1 MCFFDK
7 PKKANHT
14 VDQDL
19 YASITEGNFSSDFV
33 VTVRGNK
40 VCFDFMRII
49 NYYGIP
55 DVNNDIHMKRA
66 REAGQEWFMRHLHGG
81 HMPKWIDNK

>member
-40 VCFDFMRII
+40 VCFDFMRIT
-49 NYYGIP
+49 NYYGIN
-55 DVNNDIHMKRA
+55 DVNNDMHMSSA
-66 REAGQEWFMRHLHGG
+66 TEEVQEWFVRYFYDG
-81 HMPKWIDNK
+81 HIPK